1 MPPVKLRKKII
12 SCFLIVVLALQLIP
26 LRQVIQYF
34 LIDNQLTEEIVDAHS
49 SAAKKMR
56 LLDEDHKVIP
66 TLDHFFSMID
76 ISDKISY
83 FHYSEMLPELHSADI
98 QTPPPNKA

>member
-1 MPPVKLRKKII
+1 MKLRKKII
-12 SCFLIVVLALQLIP
+12 GFFLIVVLALQLIP

-49 SAAKKMR
+49 GAAKKMR
-56 LLDEDHKVIP
+56 LLDEDHKVMP
-66 TLDHFFSMID
+66 TLDYLSLQFN
-76 ISDKISY
+76 ISNNVSY
-83 FHYSEMLPELHSADI
+83 FHFSEMLPDFHTADI

>member
-1 MPPVKLRKKII
+1 VKFKKKII

-56 LLDEDHKVIP
+56 LLDEDHKVMP
-66 TLDHFFSMID
+66 TLDHLFSQLAIID
-76 ISDKISY
+76 NISY
-83 FHYSEMLPELHSADI
+83 FHYSEMLPDFHSADI